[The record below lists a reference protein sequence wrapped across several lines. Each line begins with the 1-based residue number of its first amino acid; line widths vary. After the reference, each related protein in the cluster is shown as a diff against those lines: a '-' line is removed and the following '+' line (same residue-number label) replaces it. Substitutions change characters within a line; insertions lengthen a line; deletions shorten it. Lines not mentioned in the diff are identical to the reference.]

1 MRGATACSRRT
12 SRRERRNK
20 MDINAISFPP
30 WLQTL
35 GLVVL
40 AVFVLYKMWKSQS
53 SEIDAGTISS
63 LNRQIAAFKD
73 EVTLY
78 KNQMHELTL
87 LVGEQSG
94 IIKVQKETIDKYELI
109 LQNRNPELTEILKE
123 ISEFMKNLKSEM
135 NVQTALLQKGEER
148 AGKVASAMV
157 K

>member
-1 MRGATACSRRT
+1 
-12 SRRERRNK
+12 